1 MNKSEFIRRVIDCN
15 LRFQVKKVRVNKD
28 RNYGLDIQTYS
39 LWLVGDHSSD
49 DTITM
54 GIDARPLLVKF
65 RSIDKANKE
74 SEKFNRWINSAN
86 C

>member
-15 LRFQVKKVRVNKD
+15 LMFQVKKVRVNKD

-39 LWLVGDHSSD
+39 LWLVGERSSD

-54 GIDARPLLVKF
+54 GLDSRPLLVKF

-74 SEKFNRWINSAN
+74 AEKFNVWIGSMN

>member
-1 MNKSEFIRRVIDCN
+1 MNKSEFIGRVIDCN
-15 LRFQVKKVRVNKD
+15 SRFEVKRVRVSKD
-28 RNYGLDIQTYS
+28 RNHGLDIQTYS
-39 LWLVGDHSSD
+39 LWLVGEHSCD

-54 GIDARPLLVKF
+54 GVDAQPLLVKF

-74 SEKFNRWINSAN
+74 AEKFNRWINSTN